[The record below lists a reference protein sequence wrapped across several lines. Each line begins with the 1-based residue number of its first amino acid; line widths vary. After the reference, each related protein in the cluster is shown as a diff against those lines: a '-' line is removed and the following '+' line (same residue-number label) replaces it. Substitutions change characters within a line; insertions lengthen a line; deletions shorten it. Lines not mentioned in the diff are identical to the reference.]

1 MKNKPPKDQEYPK
14 YNTTVGMKLQCGAEY
29 MEAEPFIDQRWDQNF
44 GVRLSGGPSRCEG
57 WVEVYYNKSWMRVVS
72 ESWSDK
78 EATVV
83 CRQLGC
89 GSRTQS
95 PNPSQYKRGNRTECL
110 KGLQCSGSEEHLGN
124 CSLQIQEFKCGDN
137 IDAAVLCADQFALRL
152 VNGTSVCDGRLEIFS
167 NGSWG
172 TVCDDSW
179 DLPDANVVCRQLQCE
194 TAVNAITPVSY
205 GPGTGHIWLDDVHC
219 QGNESFLWKCT
230 HRGWGQHDCRHKED
244 VGVNC
249 TGFKILRL
257 TNGCSGQLQVFYN
270 NSWGSVCAN
279 KMDETT
285 ATVICRELGCGTLT
299 STIHEEESNLD
310 PDPKWLD
317 NVKCRGHEASI
328 WQCPSSP
335 WGKNACTRS
344 EVANFSCSGVMKFN
358 TNTPKPCS
366 EDIAQEH
373 CSEPTDLR
381 LVGATN
387 NCSGRVEIKY
397 GDTWGTVCD
406 DDWDL
411 KDVQVVCR
419 QLLCGEAVSAKL
431 EFGGGSGVI
440 WLNKVKCRGTEAHLW
455 DCQHEPLGK
464 NDCEHKEDA
473 GVNCTGFTQDNKSSV
488 PKEVSKITASKEQPF
503 LVIVCIVLGAVLFLI
518 FVILIGQVQ
527 TNRTL
532 KKGMAMDELLPINN
546 AVYEEIEYK
555 LARQGTYGAPRKGS
569 FLSDELPYDYEDI
582 EDDDQDHVL
591 GGKLASLEVGGPG
604 YYDDTAIEKSEDL
617 AENIS
622 NNELPYNYDDVE
634 DPLENTEIDSHA
646 AVDTVTNANTD
657 ANAHAHKALFML
669 ASADNQDVR
678 LMDGGRICEGR
689 VEVFYNEE
697 WGTVCDDGWDLNDAA
712 VVCRQL
718 GCGDALLAP
727 PLASFGQGTGEI
739 VLDDVSC
746 TGDESALNMC
756 ASRQWGS
763 SDCNHGEDAGVVCS
777 GMILINGSS
786 PCSGRLEVFHQSIC
800 EANFD
805 QMAAEVVCR
814 ELKCGAP
821 KQFGGGMFG
830 QGSDSVLLRK
840 VQCFGDENQII
851 NCISPNSTAN
861 GCTRRNHVGIVCVP
875 YRLVNGFNSCSG
887 RVEFYYN
894 RQWGTVCDRYWD
906 LQDAN
911 VFCNQMGCGYAI
923 KALGQARFGE
933 GHGEIWTDN
942 LQCEGNEADLTK
954 CPALDY
960 GQEECTH
967 KNDAGVICSV
977 QNFGVRLYGGP
988 SRCEGWVEIY
998 YNRTWVKVA
1007 AQSWSDRD
1015 ASVVCRQLQCG
1026 SRTQTPN
1033 SSQYIKRNR
1042 TLCLKGFECLG
1053 NEKHLG
1059 NCSHPQENECRE
1071 SIDAAVAC
1079 TDHFALRLV
1088 DGRGI
1093 CDGRL
1098 EIFHN
1103 GSWGTVCDDSWD
1115 IQDAS
1120 VVCRQL
1126 QCNTAPN
1133 ILASVSYGPGSGH
1146 IWLDEVHCQGNESS
1160 LQNCGHQTWGQHD
1173 CKHKEDVGV
1182 NCTEFKVLR
1191 LTNGCSG
1198 QLQVFYNNSW
1208 GSVCA
1213 NGMDKTTTAMIC
1225 QELGCGNL
1233 SSSITEESS
1242 KLDPDPKWLDNMKC
1256 RGHESSIWQCPS
1268 SPWGKNKCS
1277 MNEVAAF
1284 TCSGNNPVNTSH
1296 PKSCSEDFTQ
1306 ERCSEPQKLSL
1317 VGGTSN
1323 CSGRVELLF
1332 GDTWG
1337 TVCDDDWDL
1346 KDAQVVCRQLGCG
1359 EAVSAEMEFGG
1370 GNGVIW
1376 LNKVKCRGTETHLW
1390 YCQHD
1395 PLGRN
1400 DCEHKEDAGVN
1411 CRGFESDFKARVS
1424 KDVTIVKTS
1433 KEQSILVIV
1442 CIVLGAFLF
1451 LLLVLLVGQLQRNRM
1466 LKKGMAMDELLP
1478 IHNAVY
1484 EEIEYK
1490 LARQRTYDAPRKG
1503 SFLSDEL
1510 PYDYEDIEEDDQDR
1524 VLAFSDMKVA
1534 SLDDE
1539 IPGYYDDTAVE
1550 KTEDLSDSY
1559 AGMEYPLSP
1568 EYDDIEDE
1576 PVGE

>member
-1 MKNKPPKDQEYPK
+1 KALHKN
-14 YNTTVGMKLQCGAEY
+14 T
-29 MEAEPFIDQRWDQNF
+29 
-44 GVRLSGGPSRCEG
+44 
-57 WVEVYYNKSWMRVVS
+57 
-72 ESWSDK
+72 
-78 EATVV
+78 
-83 CRQLGC
+83 
-89 GSRTQS
+89 GS
-95 PNPSQYKRGNRTECL
+95 
-110 KGLQCSGSEEHLGN
+110 
-124 CSLQIQEFKCGDN
+124 
-137 IDAAVLCADQFALRL
+137 FAIRL
-152 VNGTSVCDGRLEIFS
+152 VNGTGVCDGRLEIFHKE
-167 NGSWG
+167 SWG

-219 QGNESFLWKCT
+219 QGNESFLWNCT
-230 HRGWGQHDCRHKED
+230 HQEWGQHDCRHKED

-270 NSWGSVCAN
+270 NSWGSICAN

-285 ATVICRELGCGTLT
+285 AMIICLELGCGTLT
-299 STIHEEESNLD
+299 STIHEEVSNLD

-317 NVKCRGHEASI
+317 NVKCRGHETSI

-335 WGKNACTRS
+335 LGKNTCTRS
-344 EVANFSCSGVMKFN
+344 EVAHFS
-358 TNTPKPCS
+358 
-366 EDIAQEH
+366 

-381 LVGATN
+381 LVGETN
-387 NCSGRVEIKY
+387 NCSGRVEVKY

-440 WLNKVKCRGTEAHLW
+440 WLNKVKCRGTETHLW

-473 GVNCTGFTQDNKSSV
+473 GVNCT
-488 PKEVSKITASKEQPF
+488 
-503 LVIVCIVLGAVLFLI
+503 
-518 FVILIGQVQ
+518 
-527 TNRTL
+527 
-532 KKGMAMDELLPINN
+532 
-546 AVYEEIEYK
+546 
-555 LARQGTYGAPRKGS
+555 
-569 FLSDELPYDYEDI
+569 
-582 EDDDQDHVL
+582 
-591 GGKLASLEVGGPG
+591 
-604 YYDDTAIEKSEDL
+604 
-617 AENIS
+617 
-622 NNELPYNYDDVE
+622 
-634 DPLENTEIDSHA
+634 
-646 AVDTVTNANTD
+646 
-657 ANAHAHKALFML
+657 
-669 ASADNQDVR
+669 DNQDVR
-678 LMDGGRICEGR
+678 LMDGGRACEGR

-697 WGTVCDDGWDLNDAA
+697 WGTVCDDYWDLNDAV

-727 PLASFGQGTGEI
+727 TFAHFGEGAGKI

-746 TGDESALNMC
+746 TGEESALNMC

-763 SDCNHGEDAGVVCS
+763 SNCNHKEDASVVCS
-777 GMILINGSS
+777 GRTLI
-786 PCSGRLEVFHQSIC
+786 PCSGRLEVFHQSVC

-830 QGSDSVLLRK
+830 RGSDSVLLRK
-840 VQCFGDENQII
+840 VQCVGDETQII
-851 NCISPNSTAN
+851 NCISPNSTADS
-861 GCTRRNHVGIVCVP
+861 CTRRNHVGIVCVP
-875 YRLVNGFNSCSG
+875 YRLVNGSNSCSG

-894 RQWGTVCDRYWD
+894 GQWGTVCDHYWD

-911 VFCNQMGCGYAI
+911 VFCNQIGCGYAI
-923 KALGQARFGE
+923 KAPGQARFGE
-933 GHGEIWTDN
+933 GHGEIWRDN

-954 CPALDY
+954 CPVLDY
-960 GQEECTH
+960 GREECTH
-967 KNDAGVICSV
+967 RNDAGIICSGEFPQILTPFSLFSLCLV

-988 SRCEGWVEIY
+988 SRCEGWVEVY
-998 YNRTWVKVA
+998 YNGIWVKVA
-1007 AQSWSDRD
+1007 TQSWSYRD

-1033 SSQYIKRNR
+1033 SSEYMKRNR

-1059 NCSHPQENECRE
+1059 NCSHPQEDECRKN
-1071 SIDAAVAC
+1071 IDAAVAC
-1079 TDHFALRLV
+1079 TDYFALRLV

-1115 IQDAS
+1115 IPDAN

-1126 QCNTAPN
+1126 QCEAAPN
-1133 ILASVSYGPGSGH
+1133 ILTSVSYGPGSGY

-1182 NCTEFKVLR
+1182 NCTGKTVLR

-1213 NGMDKTTTAMIC
+1213 NGMDKTTTTMIC

-1233 SSSITEESS
+1233 SSSITDESS
-1242 KLDPDPKWLDNMKC
+1242 RLDPDPKWLDNVKC

-1284 TCSGNNPVNTSH
+1284 TCWAALTSSFENH
-1296 PKSCSEDFTQ
+1296 CPQRDF
-1306 ERCSEPQKLSL
+1306 
-1317 VGGTSN
+1317 
-1323 CSGRVELLF
+1323 
-1332 GDTWG
+1332 
-1337 TVCDDDWDL
+1337 
-1346 KDAQVVCRQLGCG
+1346 
-1359 EAVSAEMEFGG
+1359 
-1370 GNGVIW
+1370 
-1376 LNKVKCRGTETHLW
+1376 
-1390 YCQHD
+1390 
-1395 PLGRN
+1395 
-1400 DCEHKEDAGVN
+1400 
-1411 CRGFESDFKARVS
+1411 FK
-1424 KDVTIVKTS
+1424 
-1433 KEQSILVIV
+1433 
-1442 CIVLGAFLF
+1442 
-1451 LLLVLLVGQLQRNRM
+1451 
-1466 LKKGMAMDELLP
+1466 P
-1478 IHNAVY
+1478 
-1484 EEIEYK
+1484 
-1490 LARQRTYDAPRKG
+1490 
-1503 SFLSDEL
+1503 
-1510 PYDYEDIEEDDQDR
+1510 
-1524 VLAFSDMKVA
+1524 
-1534 SLDDE
+1534 
-1539 IPGYYDDTAVE
+1539 
-1550 KTEDLSDSY
+1550 
-1559 AGMEYPLSP
+1559 
-1568 EYDDIEDE
+1568 
-1576 PVGE
+1576 